1 MKKLLL
7 STILGLALL
16 SLVGCNEKEGT
27 KSKTETTETA
37 VMKCEAS
44 KCGDAMEKAETPPA
58 KPDAD
63 GKCGDK

>member
-16 SLVGCNEKEGT
+16 SFISCGKKEET
-27 KSKTETTETA
+27 KTKTETA
-37 VMKCEAS
+37 AMKCEAG
-44 KCGDAMEKAETPPA
+44 KCGTAMEKTETLPA
-58 KPDAD
+58 KSAAD